1 MSIAGVL
8 HDGGHIGKV
17 QIDDAGNVDQIGDAL
32 HCLQQHLICLGK
44 GIGKG
49 DLFLRNAA
57 QPFIGNDQQS
67 VYMLLQPL
75 DAGSCLLHTPLTLKG
90 EGLGDNADGQNTH
103 IVGNTGNHG
112 SRTGAGAAAHACGD
126 IYHIGTAQHRGD
138 LIFAFLRCLFAL
150 HGVAAGTLP
159 AGQLI
164 ADVQLVR
171 GIGKTQGLII
181 GINRDKFHAAH
192 AGLDHAVDGISA
204 AAADAQYLDRSHF
217 FVIVIQLYIHH
228 QHYCLLFRVFS

>member
-1 MSIAGVL
+1 
-8 HDGGHIGKV
+8 
-17 QIDDAGNVDQIGDAL
+17 
-32 HCLQQHLICLGK
+32 
-44 GIGKG
+44 
-49 DLFLRNAA
+49 
-57 QPFIGNDQQS
+57 
-67 VYMLLQPL
+67 MLLQPL
-75 DAGSCLLHTPLTLKG
+75 DAGRGLIHAALALKG
-90 EGLGDNADGQNTH
+90 EGLGNHTDGEDTH
-103 IVGNTGNHG
+103 IVGDAGNNG
-112 SRTGAGAAAHACGD
+112 SRTGAGAAAHTGRD

-164 ADVQLVR
+164 TDVQLVR

-181 GINRDKFHAAH
+181 GIDRDKFHAAH
-192 AGLDHAVDGISA
+192 AGLDHTVDGISA